1 MPFTAA
7 STTLYLIFSLGFVLS
22 LYFPANPFFIALKIT
37 SFLFLFPAL
46 ISELKGKRLWY
57 LNAAILFSM
66 AGDVFLEFKFNGA
79 FIAGL
84 LCFLVSHLFYIAR
97 GLMDYNKLSQTIL
110 YKLMIL
116 SPVPVLAYLIIPRL
130 NDMLIP
136 VLAYMVA
143 ITINAFICANQ
154 RSSWL
159 GLGAF
164 IFILSD
170 GMIAYN
176 KFVTPIE
183 GIRFPIMITYF
194 TAQYLLIGGY
204 LKTKS

>member
-1 MPFTAA
+1 
-7 STTLYLIFSLGFVLS
+7 
-22 LYFPANPFFIALKIT
+22 
-37 SFLFLFPAL
+37 
-46 ISELKGKRLWY
+46 
-57 LNAAILFSM
+57 
-66 AGDVFLEFKFNGA
+66 
-79 FIAGL
+79 
-84 LCFLVSHLFYIAR
+84 
-97 GLMDYNKLSQTIL
+97 MDYNKLSQTIL
-110 YKLMIL
+110 YKLVIL
-116 SPVPVLAYLIIPRL
+116 SPVPVLAFLIIPGL

-183 GIRFPIMITYF
+183 GIRFPIMITYY